1 MPSVVSWK
9 PWMRSAD
16 ILEELNPMAHR
27 DWDDPETMI
36 GVDEVLGRVLDS
48 VRPLPPT
55 HVAILDALG
64 MVLAEDIQASSDVP
78 PFRNS
83 AMDGFALRSSETQTE
98 RPASFKIVGTIPA
111 GANSDIQVGR
121 GEAAR
126 IMTGAPAPEG
136 ADAVVRFEEV
146 DEREVGVITVRR
158 QVHSGENLREAGEDV
173 RAGSI
178 VIRRG
183 RVLRAPEIGLLAAL
197 NVDSIF
203 VHRRPRVGIL
213 STGDEVVDVGPELKP
228 GQIRDANAYMLSAMV
243 SELGATPVRLGIAA
257 DTRSD
262 LQERFSAAADCDLI
276 VTTGGVSHGD
286 FDLVKDVLRQEGRID
301 VWTVRIKP
309 GKPLAFGMLGGVPL
323 LGLPGNPAAAAV
335 SLDQFGRPAILKMLG
350 HNEQRLPTVRARL
363 MESVQNRGR
372 RRHFER
378 GVLWLADGEWQV
390 KTTGIHGSAMLS
402 SLTAANCYIVIPED
416 WPEAPAGTTV
426 EVQVL
431 EFPNDGLTE
440 ARDDNFSPEPC

>member
-1 MPSVVSWK
+1 
-9 PWMRSAD
+9 MRSAD
-16 ILEELNPMAHR
+16 ILEEFNPMAHR

-36 GVDEVLGRVLDS
+36 GVDEVLNRVLDS
-48 VRPLPPT
+48 VRPLQPT
-55 HVAILDALG
+55 QVAILDAQG
-64 MVLAEDIQASSDVP
+64 MVLADDIHASSDVP

-83 AMDGFALRSSETQTE
+83 AMDGFALRSSETKSGQ
-98 RPASFKIVGTIPA
+98 PASFKLVGTIPA
-111 GANSDIQVGR
+111 GANSDIQVGP
-121 GEAAR
+121 GEAVR

-136 ADAVVRFEEV
+136 ADAVVRFEQV
-146 DEREVGVITVRR
+146 DEREPGVITVRR
-158 QVHSGENLREAGEDV
+158 EISSGENVREAGEDV
-173 RAGSI
+173 RAGST
-178 VIRRG
+178 VLRRG
-183 RVLRAPEIGLLAAL
+183 RVIRAPEIGLLAAL
-197 NVDSIF
+197 NVKSVP

-213 STGDEVVDVGPELKP
+213 STGDEVIDIGPELKR
-228 GQIRDANAYMLSAMV
+228 GQIRDANAYMLAAMV
-243 SELGATPVRLGIAA
+243 GELGATPVRLGIAA
-257 DTRSD
+257 DTRAD

-323 LGLPGNPAAAAV
+323 LGLPGNPAAATV
-335 SLDQFGRPAILKMLG
+335 SFDQFGRPAILKMLG
-350 HNEQRLPTVRARL
+350 HRKHRLPTVRARL
-363 MESVQNRGR
+363 MESVENRGR

-378 GVLWLADGEWQV
+378 AVLWLAGSEWQV

-416 WPEAPAGTTV
+416 LSEAPAGTIV

-431 EFPNDGLTE
+431 DLPTDVFTE
-440 ARDDNFSPEPC
+440 ARDDGPSPETC